1 MNEQPIALR
10 LAEALEAPLSAE
22 WMKEITLDH
31 IAAELRRLHE
41 VNQELVEALES
52 IVALENTEDDEWDA
66 VERVMPH
73 MVNLA
78 RAALAKARGTE

>member
-1 MNEQPIALR
+1 MNTQP
-10 LAEALEAPLSAE
+10 EALALANSIETYLEGKLSKLA
-22 WMKEITLDH
+22 
-31 IAAELRRLHE
+31 AAELRRLHE

>member
-1 MNEQPIALR
+1 MNEEPSNALYNVCQEIIR
-10 LAEALEAPLSAE
+10 LEEA
-22 WMKEITLDH
+22 
-31 IAAELRRLHE
+31 
-41 VNQELVEALES
+41 NQELETINQELIGVLES

-78 RAALAKARGTE
+78 RTALTKARRTE

>member
-1 MNEQPIALR
+1 MNEEPSNALYDVCQEILR
-10 LAEALEAPLSAE
+10 LEEA
-22 WMKEITLDH
+22 
-31 IAAELRRLHE
+31 
-41 VNQELVEALES
+41 NQELETINQELIGVLES

-78 RAALAKARGTE
+78 RAALAKARGEA

>member
-1 MNEQPIALR
+1 MNEEPSNALYNVCQEVLR
-10 LAEALEAPLSAE
+10 LEA
-22 WMKEITLDH
+22 I
-31 IAAELRRLHE
+31 
-41 VNQELVEALES
+41 NQELIGVLES

-78 RAALAKARGTE
+78 RAALAKARGEA